1 MVVRKQGDWL
11 IARIGGEVVM
21 MSVKNDNYIGLN
33 KIGARIWEIIDTPQ
47 TLDDICDLLV
57 RQFKVPAETCRA
69 EVETFL
75 RELEKFGAVALEP
88 SQTAT

>member
-21 MSVKNDNYIGLN
+21 MSVKNDHYIGLN
-33 KIGARIWEIIDTPQ
+33 KIGARIWEIIETPR
-47 TLDDICDLLV
+47 TLDGICDLLV
-57 RQFKVPAETCRA
+57 RQFKVSPETCRS

-88 SQTAT
+88 SQAAS